1 MFRVDKIG
9 LGSKM
14 EVDFAGL
21 AQSAIPVITTI
32 LYVAG
37 AIIAAAIVGF
47 FLLATYVCRAHFF
60 SPAADLESSESG
72 IVFKDNDGGRALRR
86 KFGKRKIPI
95 ETLQEAYVDE
105 YVEIE
110 GDLYQWME
118 KKRNDYC
125 VMEVTWNNIHFLITR
140 FVPDVLNHSK
150 SADKAMV
157 TEHYNRGNDF
167 FGWFLGPSMVYTSGY
182 YKNLETENL
191 EKAQENKLQLVC
203 QKMMMKPGER
213 HLDIGCGWGTMVI
226 YAAKN
231 CGTDST
237 GVTLAEEQVKFGTAR
252 IEKLG
257 LSRTCRMLV
266 RDYRDSPPGPYDKIT
281 CIEMAEHVGV
291 RKFQPFLALVK
302 RLLADDGLFYMQVSG
317 LRRAW
322 QWEDLSWGLFMN
334 KYVFPGADAS
344 TPVSWYLNEL
354 EVAGFEIHSE
364 ETVGKH
370 YSYTILAWYE
380 NWLANKDDI
389 VNAYGIRWY
398 RLWAWF
404 LAWSVIAAG
413 QGSASCYQIVAHKNT
428 NEFPRENFFGS
439 NRLGTQALPTGFF

>member
-1 MFRVDKIG
+1 M
-9 LGSKM
+9 
-14 EVDFAGL
+14 DFAAFTEAAMPIVSTTLVVIGGVL
-21 AQSAIPVITTI
+21 AVLI
-32 LYVAG
+32 AG
-37 AIIAAAIVGF
+37 IA
-47 FLLATYVCRAHFF
+47 LLALYIGFDYFT
-60 SPAADLESSESG
+60 SPAADLTSSDSG
-72 IVFKDNDGGRALRR
+72 IIFRDTAGGKQLKSKYGRR
-86 KFGKRKIPI
+86 KMPF
-95 ETLQEAYVDE
+95 ETLEEAYVDE
-105 YVEIE
+105 DIEIE
-110 GDLYQWME
+110 GDLYKWME
-118 KKRNDYC
+118 EKRLAYC
-125 VMEVTWNNIHFLITR
+125 TMAPTFNQIKFFLTHCI
-140 FVPDVLNHSK
+140 PDVLNHSK
-150 SADKAMV
+150 SHDKAQV

-182 YKNLETENL
+182 YKDLASENL
-191 EKAQENKLQLVC
+191 ERAQENKLQLVC
-203 QKMMMKPGER
+203 QKMMMKKGER

-237 GVTLAEEQVKFGTAR
+237 GVTLAQEQVDFGMAR
-252 IEKLG
+252 IQKLG
-257 LSRTCRMLV
+257 LSETCRMIV

-302 RLLADDGLFYMQVSG
+302 SLMTDNGLFYMQVSG

-344 TPVSWYLNEL
+344 TPVAWYLNEL
-354 EVAGFEIHSE
+354 ERAGFEIHSE

-370 YSYTILAWYE
+370 YSFTLLAWYE
-380 NWLANKDDI
+380 NWLSNKEDI
-389 VNAYGIRWY
+389 LKAYGMRWY

-428 NEFPRENFFGS
+428 NEFPRESFFGS
-439 NRLGTQALPTGFF
+439 NRLGTQALPSSFF